1 MTIRLFV
8 GCDPNHCD
16 AESQSVLEWSVRKH
30 ASQPVEIE
38 WMRLSKDPAS
48 FWFSDGKGGGWNT
61 SQWATTFSAF
71 RWGIPER
78 CGFEGRAI
86 YCDSD
91 VIFQADIAELWA
103 QPFPAGKCLLA
114 KGGGSWR
121 LCVSMWD
128 CAPAKKFVLPIRD
141 LRRLPNAHANM
152 TYKLSASDV
161 VAPFAGNWNCL
172 DGEKYADLG
181 APDVKAIHYTGIGTQ
196 PQLRHAIPRLK
207 AAGKEHWFNGK
218 IEPHWRADLV
228 ALFDTLLDE
237 AKENGYGPQRYLQ
250 EEPFGPVTKK
260 DMSGYRNGMR
270 R

>member
-16 AESQSVLEWSVRKH
+16 AESQAVLEWSVRKH

-38 WMRLSKDPAS
+38 WMKLSRDPAS
-48 FWFSDGKGGGWNT
+48 FWFSDGQGGGWNT
-61 SQWATTFSAF
+61 SQWTTTFSAF
-71 RWGIPER
+71 RWAIPAR

-91 VIFQADIAELWA
+91 VIFMADVAELWN

-128 CAPAKKFVLPIRD
+128 CAAAKGFVMPLGD
-141 LRRLPNAHANM
+141 LRRLASAHSSM
-152 TYKLSASDV
+152 TSRLVAQHAA
-161 VAPFAGNWNCL
+161 APFVGNWNCL
-172 DGEKYADLG
+172 DGESYQDLKD
-181 APDVKAIHYTGIGTQ
+181 PDIKAIHYTSISSQ
-196 PQLRHAIPRLK
+196 PQLRHAIPRLAREGRK
-207 AAGKEHWFNGK
+207 HWFNG
-218 IEPHWRADLV
+218 EVREHWRGDLV
-228 ALFDTLLDE
+228 ALFDTLLEE
-237 AKENGYGPQRYLQ
+237 AEANGYGPQRYLQ
-250 EEPFGPVTKK
+250 DAPFGPVAKR
-260 DMSGYRNGMR
+260 DLSNYQAGPR